1 MTTTLPTVAGL
12 VEGIV
17 ATHPGAGHRG
27 RTLYTLQCA
36 HCLALET
43 PELFVLMQTHFH
55 PRSPKDNN
63 PRLCRDC
70 RVRAYP
76 DCTCYYC
83 ETDRTEQKRITR

>member
-1 MTTTLPTVAGL
+1 MTAPLPTLPGY

-17 ATHPGAGHRG
+17 AELPGAGHRG

-43 PELFVLMQTHFH
+43 PQIVVLMQTHFH

-63 PRLCRDC
+63 PRLCRAC

-76 DCTCYYC
+76 DCNCYTC
-83 ETDRTEQKRITR
+83 ETDRTEQTRSDR